1 MRKDDEKDKI
11 GNFEEAK
18 DATTALFDGQEP
30 EEEVVIER
38 SGVTGSQGGEERPS
52 LEQNPVQENS
62 VTQEEDGAGPADNP
76 EDAGNSDGQLENPD
90 SVVTEQAVQTAEQA
104 AGLAQQKDAQLQQ
117 AMQELQALKAQNAQL
132 METITQM
139 SDVQRENL
147 TDEAMK
153 PPVLELSRLAY
164 DDDETINQ
172 KQAEYAERMAQYV
185 MQKMG
190 KTMEPLMQQAKAGKE
205 QRERADVIEAL
216 EQMPQLTGFREM
228 LPQIEKVI
236 QNNDTLFAKDAPLAE
251 KYITAYAIAKG
262 IDTINRPPKDP
273 TAQEL
278 MAFYESNPEFQ
289 ELLEKKRLEQVKGK
303 QNLPPFS
310 ASSGSVN
317 AALNIP
323 EKPKNFDE
331 AAERTRKMF
340 GL

>member
-1 MRKDDEKDKI
+1 MRKEDEKDRI
-11 GNFEEAK
+11 GNFEEAE
-18 DATTALFDGQEP
+18 DATRALFEGQEQ
-30 EEEVVIER
+30 EEEATVEGTVENDP
-38 SGVTGSQGGEERPS
+38 QGGGKNLS
-52 LEQNPVQENS
+52 LEQNPVQEE
-62 VTQEEDGAGPADNP
+62 TEAGPADNL
-76 EDAGNSDGQLENPD
+76 EGAGNSDGQPENPNTD
-90 SVVTEQAVQTAEQA
+90 VTEQAVQTAEQA

-132 METITQM
+132 MEAITQM

-185 MQKMG
+185 MQQMS
-190 KTMEPLMQQAKAGKE
+190 KTMEPLMQQAQAGKE
-205 QRERADVIEAL
+205 QKERADVIWTL

-228 LPQIEKVI
+228 LPQIERVI
-236 QNNDTLFAKDAPLAE
+236 QNNDALFAKDAPLAE
-251 KYITAYAIAKG
+251 KYITAYAITKG
-262 IDTINRPPKDP
+262 IDTINHPPKEP

-278 MAFYESNPEFQ
+278 MNFYESNPEFQ
-289 ELLEKKRLEQVKGK
+289 ELLEKKRLEHVKGK
-303 QNLPPFS
+303 QQIPPLS

-323 EKPKNFDE
+323 EEPKTFAE
-331 AAERTRKMF
+331 ASERTRKMF